1 MISHA
6 KRFNFQLIRR
16 RLALKTEDAE
26 NRTPTTGG
34 GERRHYTFFVRAPRD
49 KYCSIQRFPASIEAA
64 PCPFEP
70 IQGLSVFP

>member
-26 NRTPTTGG
+26 NRTPTTSG
-34 GERRHYTFFVRAPRD
+34 GERRPTLSSFEHLVTNIAAFN
-49 KYCSIQRFPASIEAA
+49 ASLPIEAA

-70 IQGLSVFP
+70 IPGLSVFP